1 MNILGSFYEFVPD
14 ASIECARCGWQ
25 GANRDLA
32 PSILSRANVAA
43 YDCPRCAATL
53 VCAPIPSFADVRT
66 AAAAGNPRAQVDLQA
81 AEAQESEQTVMKATE
96 LRSVGDLPDLG
107 LTRPTVFVWDQER
120 DADRREWSVIR
131 TAEDGRL
138 VCRERTY
145 WEGYGR
151 FGAIRSLLMER
162 YGSAFDELVPTGRA
176 MLWLGGD
183 LPGAFSEIGHPR
195 LATAIEVPWI
205 RSRRASRPARPAAR

>member
-1 MNILGSFYEFVPD
+1 
-14 ASIECARCGWQ
+14 
-25 GANRDLA
+25 
-32 PSILSRANVAA
+32 
-43 YDCPRCAATL
+43 
-53 VCAPIPSFADVRT
+53 VCAPIPSFEDVRT